1 VRLNC
6 HSCCPGE
13 IGIGGVSVWKV
24 AHAPLLVPWPVN
36 GSFVT
41 LAVWVV
47 DCPDCVPT
55 TSWGVVVGGV
65 VVVGVVVGGVV
76 VGGVVVDGVVV
87 VGVVVGV
94 PWSGPVGFVAV
105 VDEPCVLP
113 GLEPAPDANA
123 GPISKTI
130 AETVRPTPR
139 RARRRGNRGLP
150 HP

>member
-6 HSCCPGE
+6 HSCWPGE

-36 GSFVT
+36 GSVVT
-41 LAVWVV
+41 LEVWVV

-55 TSWGVVVGGV
+55 TLW
-65 VVVGVVVGGVV
+65 GVVVGGVV
-76 VGGVVVDGVVV
+76 VGGVVVG
-87 VGVVVGV
+87 GVVVGGVVVGEVVAGV
-94 PWSGPVGFVAV
+94 PWSVPVVFVAV

-123 GPISKTI
+123 GPISETI

-139 RARRRGNRGLP
+139 RTRRRGNRGLP